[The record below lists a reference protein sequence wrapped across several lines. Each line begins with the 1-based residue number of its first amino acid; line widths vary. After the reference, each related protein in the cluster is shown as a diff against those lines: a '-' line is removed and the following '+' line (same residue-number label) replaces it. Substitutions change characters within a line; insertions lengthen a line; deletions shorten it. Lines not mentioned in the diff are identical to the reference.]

1 MPRSEFPQ
9 AYALALGIL
18 TLGCLL
24 LAVWLALLILNALD
38 YTSFSFLSG
47 LLEVAA
53 LTAVGGILYLGPY
66 NVWAACLTIWRCVK
80 PA

>member
-1 MPRSEFPQ
+1 MRR
-9 AYALALGIL
+9 
-18 TLGCLL
+18 GCLL

-53 LTAVGGILYLGPY
+53 LTAVGGILFGGLLDYL
-66 NVWAACLTIWRCVK
+66 ALRKTRLI
-80 PA
+80 

>member
-53 LTAVGGILYLGPY
+53 LTAVAGFCS
-66 NVWAACLTIWRCVK
+66 AACLTIWRCVK